1 MICIK
6 NCSLAEF
13 WVGSKRSVVGQQVGR
28 GWAASGPW
36 VGCKLA
42 MGVKA
47 VKPDYCVK
55 HDYYDPH
62 KEMFTC

>member
-1 MICIK
+1 MGCK
-6 NCSLAEF
+6 WAM
-13 WVGSKRSVVGQQVGR
+13 VGLQVGH

>member
-1 MICIK
+1 MGQ
-6 NCSLAEF
+6 S
-13 WVGSKRSVVGQQVGR
+13 WVVSGPWGGSKWAMGGHQVSH

>member
-1 MICIK
+1 MGIK
-6 NCSLAEF
+6 WAM
-13 WVGSKRSVVGQQVGR
+13 VGQQVGH

-47 VKPDYCVK
+47 VKPDYSVK

-62 KEMFTC
+62 